1 MSAYLN
7 VSGFEIVLPYD
18 ILDFMGC
25 PSYISIIYSVVKHN
39 IFLVPLKRRPKK
51 AEIGAAKVPDKVY
64 RRKAAFA
71 FDMGLDFNPIMQE
84 VSIAHS
90 LFRNVQ
96 VDTDVM
102 FISDFDLATI
112 AKVPQKGLVS
122 NVSISL
128 DFANLR
134 LLESVKDVGITE
146 IYTTGGY
153 AVGL

>member
-1 MSAYLN
+1 MH
-7 VSGFEIVLPYD
+7 
-18 ILDFMGC
+18 IL
-25 PSYISIIYSVVKHN
+25 YIYSELTIKGGADKIIIEKANYLVRHGYEVTIVTEAQMGRPLAFPLDSSVKH
-39 IFLVPLKRRPKK
+39 I
-51 AEIGAAKVPDKVY
+51 
-64 RRKAAFA
+64 
-71 FDMGLDFNPIMQE
+71 DMGLDFNPIME
-84 VSIAHS
+84 KVSIAHS

-112 AKVPQKGLVS
+112 AKVPQKDLVS

-134 LLESVKDVGITE
+134 VLESVRDVGITE

>member
-1 MSAYLN
+1 
-7 VSGFEIVLPYD
+7 
-18 ILDFMGC
+18 
-25 PSYISIIYSVVKHN
+25 
-39 IFLVPLKRRPKK
+39 
-51 AEIGAAKVPDKVY
+51 
-64 RRKAAFA
+64 
-71 FDMGLDFNPIMQE
+71 MGLDFNPIME
-84 VSIAHS
+84 KVSIAHS

-112 AKVPQKGLVS
+112 AKVPQKDLVS